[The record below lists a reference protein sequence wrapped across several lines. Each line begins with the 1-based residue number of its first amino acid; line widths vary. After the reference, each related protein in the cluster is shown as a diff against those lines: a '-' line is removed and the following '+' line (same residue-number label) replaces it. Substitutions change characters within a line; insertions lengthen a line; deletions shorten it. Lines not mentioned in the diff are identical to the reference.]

1 MTNIDKILI
10 KYLLETKDEELL
22 IEVPPLLF
30 KRKLQKNVFNNIL
43 SYYQEFNKIP
53 DVTKL
58 KDYLKLNLSEQEAGY
73 AVSWLE
79 GGLDLIDLTHTKDE
93 LKSFIKKSTQLN
105 YIDDSIKDLV
115 SLAKEKDI
123 SKFSELINDLS
134 QKLTLQDKAPIDIA
148 NKQYSTENI
157 TMIEPFLPTM
167 RQNGLFFTGVS
178 IIGAGSGAGKSIFLL
193 NQLMYNY
200 EKGEDV
206 CLLNLELGFNET
218 LARMYSCAT
227 NTPFYK
233 VYTDPDAGMDRKVNE
248 WRAKYFSKNN
258 KFYMEDVS
266 LNINEVEN
274 IIRVYA
280 KKGVKVFGIDYLNL
294 VELPFAG
301 KDEWRLMANFVKLL
315 HRLTRELGIVILSP
329 TQINVQDI
337 KEKDNTISVTARGTR
352 ELEFSSSVFL
362 VLWRTKEEFENNTM
376 RIFTIKARNARS
388 GVYITETDF
397 KCMKFNDTG
406 IIL

>member
-43 SYYQEFNKIP
+43 SYYNDFNKIP
-53 DVTKL
+53 DIVKL
-58 KDYLKLNLSEQEAGY
+58 KDYLKLNLSEQEAGF
-73 AVSWLE
+73 AISWLE
-79 GGLDLIDLTHTKDE
+79 GGLDLIEVTHTKEE

-105 YIDDSIKDLV
+105 YIDNSIKDLV
-115 SLAKEKDI
+115 SFAKEKDI
-123 SKFSELINDLS
+123 SKFSELINNLS
-134 QKLTLQDKAPIDIA
+134 QKLTLQDKAPVDIA
-148 NKQYSTENI
+148 KKQYNTENI

-206 CLLNLELGFNET
+206 CLLNLELGYNET

-233 VYTDPDAGMDRKVNE
+233 VYTAPEEGMDKTVNN
-248 WRAKYFSKNN
+248 WREQYFSKEN

-294 VELPFAG
+294 VEVSFAS
-301 KDEWRLMANFVKLL
+301 KEEWRVMANFVKNL
-315 HRLTRELGIVILSP
+315 HRLTRELGIVIISP

-362 VLWRTKEEFENNTM
+362 VLWRTKEEFNNNTM
-376 RIFTIKARNARS
+376 RIFTIKARNARG
-388 GVYITETDF
+388 GVYVTETEF